1 MGKGNMVGLLLDKGA
16 NLEAKTRDGLTPLH
30 CATRSGHENVVDA
43 MLQRGAP
50 ISAKNKN
57 GLAPLHMASQGDH
70 VDAGRILLH
79 HKVSVRLSLLSV
91 SELSVSSVIKQTV
104 IPASLGA
111 TISGML
117 SPVETDCSLS
127 DLDI

>member
-1 MGKGNMVGLLLDKGA
+1 MVGLLLDKGA

-30 CATRSGHENVVDA
+30 CAARSGHENVVDA

-91 SELSVSSVIKQTV
+91 SELLVSSVIKQTV

-117 SPVETDCSLS
+117 SPVETDCSLP